1 MEFINHTPFPAI
13 AYAGVDQHAQLFYI
27 VALRQTLSFA
37 TGAPTYADVQAPLC
51 ESDLPLDETSPRAG
65 LRQESDLYPYKPRC
79 DVLVDATAYA
89 PGGQA
94 LAHFDVRLTVTRPGV
109 PAVTLVDKAL
119 RISGPHAFTRRG
131 FAGNALRQLLRAA
144 STGLC
149 SPTPWTLGAAQAI
162 DTLPL
167 RPCYAYGGEY
177 RINAGDDAAQR
188 VPVKQRL
195 GEKALATHPD
205 AGAAPAGLPVLHAVC
220 DANPAGTGLPDAAY
234 FQATGT
240 RSIAAPQIEDAA
252 ALFDARTFCQALKH
266 GVSAP
271 FTTPACEPAGFGP
284 RPKSHPAR
292 RALIGTIDQAFIGG
306 GAALPPDFDFAFW
319 NAAPPDQQ
327 TDYLLGDETLQL
339 INLCAADTPG
349 ATVDAQGNMRLRL
362 ALPAH
367 ECFLLCRQRDGTL
380 FRHALVIDTVLV
392 EPERRTLTLVWRAAL
407 PQTLA
412 LRACEAR
419 MWTHARRDDTQRD
432 AAVFAGSLDAIDE
445 ARSALEDTP

>member
-13 AYAGVDQHAQLFYI
+13 AYAGVDQHAQLFHL

-65 LRQESDLYPYKPRC
+65 LRQESDLCPYKPRC

-94 LAHFDVRLTVTRPGV
+94 LAQFDIRLTVTRPGA

-119 RISGPHAFTRRG
+119 RISGARTFTRRSLTG
-131 FAGNALRQLLRAA
+131 RVWRQLLRAA
-144 STGLC
+144 SAGLY
-149 SPTPWTLGAAQAI
+149 SATPWTLGAAQAI
-162 DTLPL
+162 GTLPL
-167 RPCYAYGGEY
+167 RPCHAYGGEY
-177 RINAGDDAAQR
+177 RINAGDAAAKR
-188 VPVKQRL
+188 VPLKLRL
-195 GEKALATHPD
+195 GENALANHPD
-205 AGAAPAGLPVLHAVC
+205 AGAAPAGLPVFHAVC
-220 DANPAGTGLPDAAY
+220 AANPAGTGLPDAAY
-234 FQATGT
+234 FHATGT
-240 RSIAAPQIEDAA
+240 RRIAAPQIEHAA
-252 ALFDARTFCQALKH
+252 ALWDARAFCQALKH
-266 GVSAP
+266 DLPAP
-271 FTTPACEPAGFGP
+271 LSTPACEPAGFGP

-292 RALIGTIDQAFIGG
+292 RALAGTIDRAFIDS

-327 TDYLLGDETLQL
+327 TDFWQGDEIIKLL
-339 INLCAADTPG
+339 NLCSAATPG
-349 ATVDAQGNMRLRL
+349 ASVDARGHTHLRL

-392 EPERRTLTLVWRAAL
+392 EPERRTLALIWRAAL

-419 MWTHARRDDTQRD
+419 LWTHEERDRAQRD
-432 AAVFAGSLDAIDE
+432 ATAFTSSPDAIEE
-445 ARSALEDTP
+445 ARSALEEAP

>member
-13 AYAGVDQHAQLFYI
+13 AYAGVDQHAQLFHL

-37 TGAPTYADVQAPLC
+37 AGAPAYADVQAPLC

-65 LRQESDLYPYKPRC
+65 LRQESDLCPYKPRC

-89 PGGQA
+89 PGGQP
-94 LAHFDVRLTVTRPGV
+94 LPHFDVHLTVTRPGT
-109 PAVTLVDKAL
+109 PDQILIDKAL
-119 RISGPHAFTRRG
+119 RISGPRTFTRRG

-144 STGLC
+144 SAGLC
-149 SPTPWTLGAAQAI
+149 SPTPWTLGAARPI
-162 DTLPL
+162 LTLPL
-167 RPCYAYGGEY
+167 RPCHAYGGEY
-177 RINAGDDAAQR
+177 RIDAGDAAARR
-188 VPVKQRL
+188 VPLKLRL
-195 GEKALATHPD
+195 GDEALANHPD
-205 AGAAPAGLPVLHAVC
+205 ARAAPAGLPVLHAVC
-220 DANPAGTGLPDAAY
+220 DANPAGTGLPDAAC
-234 FQATGT
+234 FHATGR

-252 ALFDARTFCQALKH
+252 ALFNARTFCQALKH

-292 RALIGTIDQAFIGG
+292 RAFIGTIDQVFIDG

-327 TDYLLGDETLQL
+327 TDYWQGDEIIELV
-339 INLCAADTPG
+339 NLCSADTPG
-349 ATVDAQGNMRLRL
+349 ANIDAQGNTRLRL

-367 ECFLLCRQRDGTL
+367 ECFLLCRHRDGTL

-392 EPERRTLTLVWRAAL
+392 EPEWRTLTLVWRAAL
-407 PQTLA
+407 PRTLA

-419 MWTHARRDDTQRD
+419 MWTHTQRD
-432 AAVFAGSLDAIDE
+432 RAQPDAAAFAGSLDAIHE
-445 ARSALEDTP
+445 ARSALEEAP